1 VNGHGALIRSQGA
14 EAMTDFHEIRFPFEI
29 ARGARGGP
37 ERLTQIVTL
46 ASGREV
52 RNSRWAHSRRR
63 YDAGFGVR
71 TLDALAAAVAFF
83 EERRGRLYGF
93 RWRDRLDW
101 KSCPPSQTPAATDQ
115 AIGVGDGVTASF
127 QLCKD
132 YGTGIATYRRPITKP
147 WQGEV
152 LVAVDGIAQSQP
164 DAVSCDA
171 TTGLV
176 TFAAGHVPPPDAVV
190 TAGFLFDV
198 PVRFDMDAIEVD
210 LSAFE
215 AGEIPRIPI
224 AEIMP

>member
-1 VNGHGALIRSQGA
+1 MS
-14 EAMTDFHEIRFPFEI
+14 DFHEVRFPIEI
-29 ARGARGGP
+29 ARGASGGP

-71 TLDALAAAVAFF
+71 TLDSLATIVSFF

-101 KSCPPSQTPAATDQ
+101 KSCPPSQAPSATDQ
-115 AIGVGDGVTASF
+115 QLGTGDGVTASF
-127 QLCKD
+127 QLAKA
-132 YGTGIATYRRPITKP
+132 YGVGPAAYRRPVKKP
-147 WQGEV
+147 WPGEV
-152 LVAVDGIAQSQP
+152 RVAVNGAQQVE
-164 DAVSCDA
+164 DTDFRCDA

-176 TFAAGHVPPPDAVV
+176 SFLPGHIPLAGASI
-190 TAGFLFDV
+190 TAGFVFDV
-198 PVRFDMDAIEVD
+198 PVRFDIDALAVD

-215 AGEIPRIPI
+215 AGEIPKIPVV
-224 AEIMP
+224 EIIV

>member
-1 VNGHGALIRSQGA
+1 
-14 EAMTDFHEIRFPFEI
+14 MTDFHEIRFPTDI

-63 YDAGFGVR
+63 YDAGVGIR
-71 TLDALAAAVAFF
+71 TLDALAAVVAFF

-101 KSCPPSQTPAATDQ
+101 KSGPPSQAHAATDQ
-115 AIGVGDGVTASF
+115 IIGTGNGVTATF
-127 QLCKD
+127 QLCKH

-147 WQGEV
+147 LPGEV
-152 LVAVDGIAQSQP
+152 LVAVDGA
-164 DAVSCDA
+164 AVDPAHVACDA

-176 TFAAGHVPPPDAVV
+176 TFAAGHLPGPGAVV
-190 TAGFLFDV
+190 SAGFFFDV
-198 PVRFDMDAIEVD
+198 PVRFDIDAIEVD

-224 AEIMP
+224 VEIMP

>member
-1 VNGHGALIRSQGA
+1 MS
-14 EAMTDFHEIRFPFEI
+14 DFHEVRFPLEI
-29 ARGARGGP
+29 ARGASGGP

-71 TLDALAAAVAFF
+71 TLDALAQIVAFF

-101 KSCPPSQTPAATDQ
+101 KSCLPSKAPSATDQ
-115 AIGVGDGVTASF
+115 VLGTGDGLAATF
-127 QLCKD
+127 QLGKT
-132 YGTGIATYRRPITKP
+132 YGTGATAYRRTITKP
-147 WQGEV
+147 WPDEV
-152 LVAVDGIAQSQP
+152 RVAVDGVEQTAGTDFSCN
-164 DAVSCDA
+164 ASTGMVS
-171 TTGLV
+171 
-176 TFAAGHVPPPDAVV
+176 FVPGRIPKPGTVI

-198 PVRFDMDAIEVD
+198 PVRFDIDALAVD

-215 AGEIPRIPI
+215 AGDIPKIPVIEIIP
-224 AEIMP
+224 

>member
-1 VNGHGALIRSQGA
+1 
-14 EAMTDFHEIRFPFEI
+14 MTDFHEIRFPTDI

-63 YDAGFGVR
+63 YDAGVGIR
-71 TLDALAAAVAFF
+71 TLDALAAVVAFF

-101 KSCPPSQTPAATDQ
+101 KSGPPSQVHAATDQ
-115 AIGVGDGVTASF
+115 VLGTGNGVTATF
-127 QLCKD
+127 QLCKH

-147 WQGEV
+147 LPGEV
-152 LVAVDGIAQSQP
+152 LVAVDGA
-164 DAVSCDA
+164 AVDPAHVACDA

-176 TFAAGHVPPPDAVV
+176 TFAAGHLPGPGAVV
-190 TAGFLFDV
+190 SAGFLFDV
-198 PVRFDMDAIEVD
+198 PVRFDIDAIEVD

-224 AEIMP
+224 VEIMP

>member
-1 VNGHGALIRSQGA
+1 
-14 EAMTDFHEIRFPFEI
+14 MTDFHEIRFPTDI

-63 YDAGFGVR
+63 YDVGVGIR
-71 TLDALAAAVAFF
+71 TLDALAAVVAFF

-101 KSCPPSQTPAATDQ
+101 KSGPPSQAHAATDQ
-115 AIGVGDGVTASF
+115 IIGTGNGVTATF
-127 QLCKD
+127 RLCKH
-132 YGTGIATYRRPITKP
+132 YGTGIATYRRLITKP
-147 WQGEV
+147 LPGEV
-152 LVAVDGIAQSQP
+152 LVAVGGA
-164 DAVSCDA
+164 AVDPAHVVCDA

-176 TFAAGHVPPPDAVV
+176 TFAAGHLPEPGAVV
-190 TAGFLFDV
+190 SAGFLFDV
-198 PVRFDMDAIEVD
+198 PVRFDIDAIEVD

-224 AEIMP
+224 VEIMP

>member
-1 VNGHGALIRSQGA
+1 
-14 EAMTDFHEIRFPFEI
+14 MPDFHEIRFPTDI

-63 YDAGFGVR
+63 YDAGVGIR
-71 TLDALAAAVAFF
+71 TLDALSAVIAFF

-93 RWRDRLDW
+93 RWRDRLDG
-101 KSCPPSQTPAATDQ
+101 KSSPPSQAPAATDQ
-115 AIGVGDGVTASF
+115 AIGTGNGVTASF
-127 QLCKD
+127 QLCKH
-132 YGTGIATYRRPITKP
+132 YGTGIATYRREITKP
-147 WQGEV
+147 MPGAV
-152 LVAVDGIAQSQP
+152 LIAVDGVVADP
-164 DAVSCDA
+164 AHATCDA

-176 TFAAGHVPPPDAVV
+176 TFAPGHVPGPGAVIS
-190 TAGFLFDV
+190 AGFLFDV
-198 PVRFDMDAIEVD
+198 PVRFEIDSIEVD

-224 AEIMP
+224 VEIIP

>member
-1 VNGHGALIRSQGA
+1 
-14 EAMTDFHEIRFPFEI
+14 MTDFHEIRFPLDI

-63 YDAGFGVR
+63 YDAGSGVR

-93 RWRDRLDW
+93 RWRDQLDW
-101 KSCPPSQTPAATDQ
+101 KSCPPSQKPTATDQ
-115 AIGVGDGVTASF
+115 VIGIGDGVTTTF

-132 YGTGIATYRRPITKP
+132 YGTGIATYRREITKP
-147 WQGEV
+147 WSGEV
-152 LVAVDGIAQSQP
+152 LIAVDGFVQP
-164 DAVSCDA
+164 QPGSVACDPA
-171 TTGLV
+171 TGLV
-176 TFAAGHVPPPDAVV
+176 TFANGHVPPSAAVV

-198 PVRFDMDAIEVD
+198 PVRFDIDAIEVD

-215 AGEIPRIPI
+215 AGEIPKIPI
-224 AEIMP
+224 VEIMP

>member
-1 VNGHGALIRSQGA
+1 
-14 EAMTDFHEIRFPFEI
+14 MTDFHEIRFPTDI

-63 YDAGFGVR
+63 YDAGFAVR
-71 TLDALAAAVAFF
+71 TLDALAQTVAFF

-101 KSCPPSQTPAATDQ
+101 KSCLPSQTPAATDQ
-115 AIGVGDGVTASF
+115 ALGTGDGVKATF
-127 QLCKD
+127 QLGKH
-132 YGTGIATYRRPITKP
+132 YGSGLASHRRPITKP
-147 WQGEV
+147 LPGEV
-152 LVAVDGIAQSQP
+152 LIAVDGVPVDQP
-164 DAVSCDA
+164 GDVSCDA

-176 TFAAGHVPPPDAVV
+176 SFAAGHAPAPGAVV

-198 PVRFDMDAIEVD
+198 PVRFDIDAIEVD

-224 AEIMP
+224 VEIIP

>member
-1 VNGHGALIRSQGA
+1 
-14 EAMTDFHEIRFPFEI
+14 MTDFHEIRFPTDV

-37 ERLTQIVTL
+37 QRLTQIVTL

-63 YDAGFGVR
+63 YDAGVGIR
-71 TLDALAAAVAFF
+71 TLDALAAVVAFF

-93 RWRDRLDW
+93 RWRDQLDW
-101 KSCPPSQTPAATDQ
+101 KSGPPSQTPAATDQ
-115 AIGVGDGVTASF
+115 VIGTGNGVTATF
-127 QLCKD
+127 QLCKH

-147 WQGEV
+147 LPGEV
-152 LVAVDGIAQSQP
+152 LVAVTDPAHV
-164 DAVSCDA
+164 ACDV

-176 TFAAGHVPPPDAVV
+176 SFAAGHLPGPGAVV
-190 TAGFLFDV
+190 SAGFLFDV
-198 PVRFDMDAIEVD
+198 PVRFDIDAIEVD

-224 AEIMP
+224 VEIMP